1 MKSCLVRYRENVMLL
16 VVFTSVPLLF
26 LSGISWP
33 QSAMPGAWQGVAML
47 FPSTFGV
54 RGFVRMN
61 TMGATLNDIQPE
73 YIALWIQAFVYF
85 VGTCIIK
92 RIKKHE
98 VEILKKKAL
107 EEGLAK
113 EQNLT
118 TEQN

>member
-1 MKSCLVRYRENVMLL
+1 
-16 VVFTSVPLLF
+16 
-26 LSGISWP
+26 
-33 QSAMPGAWQGVAML
+33 MPGAWQGVAML

-61 TMGATLNDIQPE
+61 TMGATLNDIKPE

-98 VEILKKKAL
+98 VEMLKKKAL
-107 EEGLAK
+107 EEGLA
-113 EQNLT
+113 
-118 TEQN
+118 TEQNSATEQN